1 MNTTEVLQPTL
12 FPFPFQHH
20 LIFCCVALVFFGYLY
35 MKYKKPH
42 QLIMA
47 IAIPFS
53 LVLWISTS
61 RVLFYAVGIIEVIL
75 LITALVLNI
84 IHRKKHP
91 ELYEEEK
98 NDNEN
103 EEKSK

>member
-1 MNTTEVLQPTL
+1 MNTTEVLQPNL

-47 IAIPFS
+47 VAIPFS
-53 LVLWISTS
+53 LVLWISTN

>member
-1 MNTTEVLQPTL
+1 MNTTEVLQPNL

-20 LIFCCVALVFFGYLY
+20 LIFCCVALVFFVFLY

-91 ELYEEEK
+91 ELYEEK
-98 NDNEN
+98 KDNEDK
-103 EEKSK
+103 EKPE

>member
-12 FPFPFQHH
+12 FHFPFQHH

-53 LVLWISTS
+53 LVLWISTN

-84 IHRKKHP
+84 IHKKKHP

-103 EEKSK
+103 KGKSE

>member
-1 MNTTEVLQPTL
+1 MNTTEVLQPNL

-35 MKYKKPH
+35 MKYKKSH

-47 IAIPFS
+47 VAIPFS
-53 LVLWISTS
+53 LVLWISTN

>member
-53 LVLWISTS
+53 LVLWISTN

-84 IHRKKHP
+84 IHKKKHP

-103 EEKSK
+103 KGKSE

>member
-1 MNTTEVLQPTL
+1 MNTTEVLQPAL

-47 IAIPFS
+47 VAIPFS
-53 LVLWISTS
+53 LVLWISTN

-84 IHRKKHP
+84 IHKKKHP

>member
-1 MNTTEVLQPTL
+1 MNTTEVLQPNL